1 MATVI
6 REVLVGSFDG
16 WAAKQPEPW
25 EIVAEREE
33 EGILLLLGIGAVWGV
48 AEIGFT
54 PARTCP
60 VCGGKVPRD
69 AVCLVC
75 HATARDKTQRPMC
88 APASVDATPAGLKG
102 GTG

>member
-6 REVLVGSFDG
+6 REIPVGSFAG
-16 WAAKQPEPW
+16 WAANQPEPW
-25 EIVAEREE
+25 EIVADREE
-33 EGILLLLGIGAVWGV
+33 RGELRLLGIGVVWGL
-48 AEIGFT
+48 AEIGYT

-60 VCGGKVPRD
+60 VCGGVVPRD

-75 HATARDKTQRPMC
+75 HRTTRDKTQRPMC
-88 APASVDATPAGLKG
+88 NPASVDATPAGLKG